1 VIDIPTQLARARDDF
16 LAYIRV
22 ECGLTP
28 ATIDAYSR
36 DLRDLL
42 THLAEANIPSP
53 TDITPHALAAHL
65 ASLKRDRNLETSSVA
80 RHLATIKVFS
90 RWLYAEGRTP
100 SNPADLLDQPARWRK
115 LPHTLSPNQVKK
127 LLQVIAPEPD
137 TTNEPPLWLRDRALM
152 ELLYACGL
160 RATEVC
166 ALHVADIQQT
176 LGTALVTGK
185 GRKQRLVPIGKPAL
199 QAIADY
205 LALCRPKLLRTQEL
219 HKGRLLLSRNGRPL
233 ERVAV
238 WQIVK
243 RIAARAGLSD
253 VHPHTLRHSFATH
266 LLHGGADLRVVQELL
281 GHADIATTQ
290 LYTHV
295 DQTRL
300 REVHKKHHP
309 RP

>member
-1 VIDIPTQLARARDDF
+1 MPDTPPQLARARDDF

-28 ATIDAYSR
+28 ATIEAYGR

-42 THLAEANIPSP
+42 SSLSAAGISSP
-53 TDITPHALAAHL
+53 PDITPAALASHI
-65 ASLKRDRNLETSSVA
+65 ASLRRDRALETSSVA
-80 RHLATIKVFS
+80 RHLATIKVFC
-90 RWLYAEGRTP
+90 RWLYAEGRAQA
-100 SNPADLLDQPARWRK
+100 NPADLLDQPARWRK
-115 LPHTLSPNQVKK
+115 LPDTLSPNQVKK
-127 LLQVIAPEPD
+127 LLQAVDPQSH
-137 TTNEPPLWLRDRALM
+137 TTDDPPLWLRDRALL

-199 QAIADY
+199 AAISDY
-205 LALCRPKLLRTQEL
+205 LSHCRPKLLRGLDL
-219 HKGRLLLSRNGRPL
+219 HKERLLLSKSGRPL

-238 WQIVK
+238 WQIV
-243 RIAARAGLSD
+243 RRLAARAGLSN